1 MLRRIIPCLSL
12 LTILSLAPPCLA
24 QERTRDAVR
33 PGDCDEASAL
43 QGDCQNAPNGQNGH
57 WNADGSYTDSNGQ
70 IIDDAGRG
78 RMTDQPADQPYVNW
92 QTSDNRYN
100 GIMNRIENRP
110 GSCLSEE
117 EAEYAAAYTADHR
130 EIWDTVSAHW
140 IVTTKACP
148 AASMDG
154 IVFSGLDD
162 RWSAILNRL
171 SQDPQACMN
180 EDDRR
185 TMESVVGA
193 YPYVWFMVAKYDL
206 SSRFCR

>member
-1 MLRRIIPCLSL
+1 MLRRFIPCLSFL
-12 LTILSLAPPCLA
+12 AILSLAPPCLA

-57 WNADGSYTDSNGQ
+57 WNADGSYTDSNGK

-110 GSCLSEE
+110 GSCLSPEDMVY
-117 EAEYAAAYTADHR
+117 AEQYTETHH
-130 EIWDTVSAHW
+130 EIWDTFNAHW
-140 IVTTKACP
+140 IVTTKMCP
-148 AASMDG
+148 AAPINSEH
-154 IVFSGLDD
+154 FSGNDGF
-162 RWSAILNRL
+162 SAILNRL
-171 SQDPQACMN
+171 AQDPQACMDR
-180 EDDRR
+180 DDRR
-185 TMESVVGA
+185 IMESVVSTL
-193 YPYVWFMVAKYDL
+193 PYVWFWEAQYDL